1 MTKDAISSQI
11 QQKKNQNHQYLID
24 RTSEAVAINDAF
36 ALELQQMMQSD
47 SDLKSISRRQMLKM
61 VGGATAFM
69 INLGRSRV
77 FAADTHQYST
87 RAIDLVGSSLVI
99 DMLGVLAID
108 DQKADRWIS
117 SPEGMTAQELAAF
130 KTSGINIFH
139 NSFGIG
145 GPTSYE
151 DALLYMASYSAFI
164 TRYSNLFVRIT
175 TTKEM
180 ENAKKDGKI
189 GIIHGL
195 QGADEFRS
203 PDDVKLFYGLGLRC
217 AQLTY
222 NTQNLIGSGSTER
235 VDGGVTD
242 FGTEIIKRMNEVGM
256 LVDVSHCG
264 DRTTLD
270 AIELSAKPI
279 AITHSNCRALCN
291 HPRLKTDE
299 AIRKLAAK
307 GGVMGI
313 TGVRMFVLDHEP
325 TTIENIVDHIDHVV
339 KLTSIE
345 HVGIGTDSD
354 LDGYD
359 DLPPE
364 KKLREAYKSS
374 YAFREKIDI
383 EGFDHPRKVFDL
395 TEALIRRGYSDS
407 NIESILGGNFKR
419 LLQQVWGS

>member
-1 MTKDAISSQI
+1 MMHSNSD
-11 QQKKNQNHQYLID
+11 QK
-24 RTSEAVAINDAF
+24 SA
-36 ALELQQMMQSD
+36 SG
-47 SDLKSISRRQMLKM
+47 ISRRDMLKTLAA
-61 VGGATAFM
+61 GTILPTAFM

-77 FAADTHQYST
+77 FAADTHEYSS
-87 RAIDLVGSSLVI
+87 RAIDLVGKSLVI
-99 DMLGVLAID
+99 DMLGVLTID
-108 DQKADRWIS
+108 DKKADRWIS
-117 SPEGMTAQELAAF
+117 SPEGMSAQELAAF
-130 KTSGINIFH
+130 KTCGINVFH

-151 DALLYMASYSAFI
+151 DALLYMASYSAFL
-164 TRYSNLFVRIT
+164 TRMNNDFTRIT

-180 ENAKKDGKI
+180 DEAKKDGKI
-189 GIIHGL
+189 GIIIGL
-195 QGADEFRS
+195 QNADEFRTA
-203 PDDVKLFYGLGLRC
+203 DDVKLFYGLGMRC

-242 FGTEIIKRMNEVGM
+242 FGAEIIKRMNEIGM

-270 AIELSAKPI
+270 AIELSPKPI
-279 AITHSNCRALCN
+279 AITHSNCRALNN

-313 TGVRMFVLDHEP
+313 TGVRNFVLNHEP
-325 TTIENIVDHIDHVV
+325 TTIEHIVDHIDHVV

-359 DLPPE
+359 DLPKE
-364 KKLREAYKSS
+364 MQKQLREGYKSS
-374 YAFREKIDI
+374 YGFREKIDI
-383 EGFDHPRKVFDL
+383 EGFDHPRKIFDL
-395 TEALIRRGYSDS
+395 TEALIRRKYSDS
-407 NIESILGGNFKR
+407 NIEAILGGNFKR
-419 LLQQVWGS
+419 LLLQIWGS

>member
-1 MTKDAISSQI
+1 
-11 QQKKNQNHQYLID
+11 
-24 RTSEAVAINDAF
+24 
-36 ALELQQMMQSD
+36 MMQPSNPL
-47 SDLKSISRRQMLKM
+47 SKSVSRRDMLK
-61 VGGATAFM
+61 VLAGGALLPSAFM
-69 INLGRSRV
+69 INLGRSKLY
-77 FAADTHQYST
+77 AAGTRQYST
-87 RAIDLVGSSLVI
+87 RAIDLVGRSLVI

-108 DQKADRWIS
+108 DQKAERWIS
-117 SPEGMTAQELAAF
+117 SPEGMTADELNAF
-130 KTSGINIFH
+130 KTSGINILH

-164 TRYSNLFVRIT
+164 TRYNNDFVRIT

-180 ENAKKDGKI
+180 ENAKRDGKI

-195 QGADEFRS
+195 QNADEFRT
-203 PDDVKLFYGLGLRC
+203 PDDVKLFYGLGMRC

-242 FGTEIIKRMNEVGM
+242 FGSEIIKRMNEIGM
-256 LVDVSHCG
+256 LVDVSHSG

-270 AIELSAKPI
+270 AIELSSKPI
-279 AITHSNCRALCN
+279 AFTHSNCRALNKN

-313 TGVRMFVLDHEP
+313 TGVRNFVLDHEP
-325 TTIENIVDHIDHVV
+325 TTIEHIVDHIDHVT
-339 KLTSIE
+339 KLVGIE

-359 DLPPE
+359 DLPAE
-364 KKLREAYKSS
+364 MQKKLREGYKSS
-374 YAFREKIDI
+374 YSFREKIDI

-395 TEALIRRGYSDS
+395 TEALIRRKYSDA
-407 NIESILGGNFKR
+407 NIEAVLGGNFKR
-419 LLQQVWGS
+419 LLLQIWGS

>member
-1 MTKDAISSQI
+1 
-11 QQKKNQNHQYLID
+11 
-24 RTSEAVAINDAF
+24 
-36 ALELQQMMQSD
+36 
-47 SDLKSISRRQMLKM
+47 
-61 VGGATAFM
+61 M

-77 FAADTHQYST
+77 FAADTHEYSS
-87 RAIDLVGSSLVI
+87 RAIDLVGRSLVI
-99 DMLGVLAID
+99 DMLGVLSID
-108 DQKADRWIS
+108 DKKADRWIS
-117 SPEGMTAQELAAF
+117 SPEGMSAQELAAF
-130 KTSGINIFH
+130 KTCGINAFH
-139 NSFGIG
+139 HSFGIG

-151 DALLYMASYSAFI
+151 DALLYMASYSGFL
-164 TRYSNLFVRIT
+164 TRMNDDFTRIT

-180 ENAKKDGKI
+180 EAAKKNGKV
-189 GIIHGL
+189 GIILGL
-195 QGADEFRS
+195 QNADEFRTA
-203 PDDVKLFYGLGLRC
+203 DDVKLFHGLGMRC

-242 FGTEIIKRMNEVGM
+242 FGAEIIKRMNEIGM

-279 AITHSNCRALCN
+279 AITHSNCRALNN

-313 TGVRMFVLDHEP
+313 TGVRNFVLDHEP
-325 TTIENIVDHIDHVV
+325 TTIEHIVDHIDHVV

-359 DLPPE
+359 DLPAE
-364 KKLREAYKSS
+364 EQKKLREGYKSS
-374 YAFREKIDI
+374 YSFREKIDI

-395 TEALIRRGYSDS
+395 TEALIRRKYSDS
-407 NIESILGGNFKR
+407 NIEAVLGGNFKR
-419 LLQQVWGS
+419 LLLQIWGS

>member
-1 MTKDAISSQI
+1 MMHSNSKSNSS
-11 QQKKNQNHQYLID
+11 
-24 RTSEAVAINDAF
+24 V
-36 ALELQQMMQSD
+36 
-47 SDLKSISRRQMLKM
+47 SRREVLKM
-61 VGGATAFM
+61 LAVGGAFM

-77 FAADTHQYST
+77 FADDTKQYST
-87 RAIDLVGSSLVI
+87 RAIDLVGKSLVI

-164 TRYSNLFVRIT
+164 TRYSNDFVRIA

-180 ENAKKDGKI
+180 ENAKKAGKI

-195 QGADEFRS
+195 QNADEFRT
-203 PDDVKLFYGLGLRC
+203 PDDVKLFYGIGMRC

-235 VDGGVTD
+235 IDGGVTD
-242 FGTEIIKRMNEVGM
+242 FGSEIIKRMNEIGM
-256 LVDVSHCG
+256 LVDVSHSG
-264 DRTTLD
+264 DKTTLD
-270 AIELSAKPI
+270 AIELSSKPI
-279 AITHSNCRALCN
+279 AFTHSNCRALNKN

-313 TGVRMFVLDHEP
+313 TGVRNFVLDHEP
-325 TTIENIVDHIDHVV
+325 TTIEHIVDHIDHVA
-339 KLTSIE
+339 KLVGIE

-359 DLPPE
+359 DLPAE
-364 KKLREAYKSS
+364 MNKKLREAYKST

-395 TEALIRRGYSDS
+395 TEALIRRKYSDA
-407 NIESILGGNFKR
+407 NIEAILGGNFKR
-419 LLQQVWGS
+419 LLAQVWGS

>member
-1 MTKDAISSQI
+1 MMHSNSD
-11 QQKKNQNHQYLID
+11 QK
-24 RTSEAVAINDAF
+24 SA
-36 ALELQQMMQSD
+36 SG
-47 SDLKSISRRQMLKM
+47 ISRRDMLKTLAA
-61 VGGATAFM
+61 GTILPAAFM

-77 FAADTHQYST
+77 FAADTHEYSS
-87 RAIDLVGSSLVI
+87 RAIDLVGKSLVI
-99 DMLGVLAID
+99 DMLGVLTID
-108 DQKADRWIS
+108 DKKADRWIS
-117 SPEGMTAQELAAF
+117 SPEGMSAQELAAF
-130 KTSGINIFH
+130 KTCGINVFH

-151 DALLYMASYSAFI
+151 DALLYMASYSAFL
-164 TRYSNLFVRIT
+164 TRMNNDFTRIT

-180 ENAKKDGKI
+180 DEAKKDGKI
-189 GIIHGL
+189 GIIIGL
-195 QGADEFRS
+195 QNADEFRTA
-203 PDDVKLFYGLGLRC
+203 DDVKLFYGLGMRC

-242 FGTEIIKRMNEVGM
+242 FGAEIIKRMNEIGM

-270 AIELSAKPI
+270 AIELSPKPI
-279 AITHSNCRALCN
+279 AITHSNCRALNN

-313 TGVRMFVLDHEP
+313 TGVRNFVLNHEP
-325 TTIENIVDHIDHVV
+325 TTIEHIVDHIDHVV

-359 DLPPE
+359 DLPKE
-364 KKLREAYKSS
+364 MQKQLREGYKSS
-374 YAFREKIDI
+374 YGFREKIDI
-383 EGFDHPRKVFDL
+383 EGFDHPRKIFDL
-395 TEALIRRGYSDS
+395 TEALIRRKYSDS
-407 NIESILGGNFKR
+407 NIEAILGGNFKR
-419 LLQQVWGS
+419 LLLQIWGS

>member
-1 MTKDAISSQI
+1 
-11 QQKKNQNHQYLID
+11 
-24 RTSEAVAINDAF
+24 
-36 ALELQQMMQSD
+36 MMQPSNPL
-47 SDLKSISRRQMLKM
+47 SKSVSRRDMLK
-61 VGGATAFM
+61 VLAGGALLPGAFM
-69 INLGRSRV
+69 INLGRSKLY
-77 FAADTHQYST
+77 AADTRQYST
-87 RAIDLVGSSLVI
+87 RAIDLVGRSLVI

-108 DQKADRWIS
+108 DQKAERWIS
-117 SPEGMTAQELAAF
+117 SPEGMTADELNAF
-130 KTSGINIFH
+130 KTSGINILH

-164 TRYSNLFVRIT
+164 TRYNNDFVRIT

-180 ENAKKDGKI
+180 ENAKRDGKI

-195 QGADEFRS
+195 QNADEFRT
-203 PDDVKLFYGLGLRC
+203 PDDVKLFYGLGMRC

-242 FGTEIIKRMNEVGM
+242 FGSEIIKRMNEIGM
-256 LVDVSHCG
+256 LVDVSHSG

-270 AIELSAKPI
+270 AIELSSKPI
-279 AITHSNCRALCN
+279 AFTHSNCRALNKN

-313 TGVRMFVLDHEP
+313 TGVRNFVLDHEP
-325 TTIENIVDHIDHVV
+325 TTIEHIVDHIDHVT
-339 KLTSIE
+339 KLVGIE

-359 DLPPE
+359 DLPAE
-364 KKLREAYKSS
+364 MQKKLREGYKSS
-374 YAFREKIDI
+374 YSFREKIDI

-395 TEALIRRGYSDS
+395 TEALIRRKYSDA
-407 NIESILGGNFKR
+407 NIEAVLGGNFKKL
-419 LLQQVWGS
+419 LLQIWGS

>member
-1 MTKDAISSQI
+1 LFNAAATCLRVT
-11 QQKKNQNHQYLID
+11 H
-24 RTSEAVAINDAF
+24 VAINDAV
-36 ALELQQMMQSD
+36 ALELQQMMQSNSD
-47 SDLKSISRRQMLKM
+47 SKSVSRRQILKM
-61 VGGATAFM
+61 GATLLPATFM

-87 RAIDLVGSSLVI
+87 RAIDLVGRSLVI

-117 SPEGMTAQELAAF
+117 SPEGMSEQELAAF

-164 TRYSNLFVRIT
+164 TRYNNDFVRIT

-180 ENAKKDGKI
+180 ENAKKAGKI

-195 QGADEFRS
+195 QNADEFRT
-203 PDDVKLFYGLGLRC
+203 PDDVKLFHGIGMRC

-242 FGTEIIKRMNEVGM
+242 FGAEIIKRMNEVGI
-256 LVDVSHCG
+256 LVDVSHSG
-264 DRTTLD
+264 DKTTLD

-279 AITHSNCRALCN
+279 AITHSNCKALNN

-313 TGVRMFVLDHEP
+313 TGVRMFVRDREP
-325 TTIENIVDHIDHVV
+325 TTIEHLVDHMDHVI

-359 DLPPE
+359 DLPAE
-364 KKLREAYKSS
+364 MNKKLREAYKSS
-374 YAFREKIDI
+374 YAFRDKIDI

-395 TEALIRRGYSDS
+395 TEALIRRKYSDS
-407 NIESILGGNFKR
+407 NIEAILGGNFKR
-419 LLQQVWGS
+419 LLLQVWGS

>member
-1 MTKDAISSQI
+1 LFITTT
-11 QQKKNQNHQYLID
+11 
-24 RTSEAVAINDAF
+24 TSLSYTVAINDAL
-36 ALELQQMMQSD
+36 ALKLQQMMHSNSD
-47 SDLKSISRRQMLKM
+47 SKSISRRQMLKM
-61 VGGATAFM
+61 VGGAALLPTAFM

-77 FAADTHQYST
+77 FAADTHEYSS
-87 RAIDLVGSSLVI
+87 RAIDLVGKSLVI

-117 SPEGMTAQELAAF
+117 SPEGMTTQELAAF

-164 TRYSNLFVRIT
+164 TRYNNDFVRIT

-195 QGADEFRS
+195 QNADEFRT
-203 PDDVKLFYGLGLRC
+203 PDDVKLFYGIGMRC

-242 FGTEIIKRMNEVGM
+242 FGAEIIKRMNEVGM
-256 LVDVSHCG
+256 LVDVSHSG
-264 DRTTLD
+264 DKTTLD

-279 AITHSNCRALCN
+279 AITHSNCRALNN

-313 TGVRMFVLDHEP
+313 TGVRNFVLNHEP
-325 TTIENIVDHIDHVV
+325 TTIENIVDHMDHVV

-359 DLPPE
+359 DLPAE
-364 KKLREAYKSS
+364 MNKKLREAYKSS

-395 TEALIRRGYSDS
+395 TEALIRRKYSDA
-407 NIESILGGNFKR
+407 NIEAILGGNFKR
-419 LLQQVWGS
+419 LLLQVWGS